1 MKTIGQILGN
11 ARTNKR
17 YSYQKLEEITK
28 IKSSFIVA
36 IENENWQ
43 TLPGFA
49 TVLGFVKSI
58 SATLDVDEKMAV
70 AVLKRDYPPKKI
82 SINPNPDISSKPS
95 WNPKLTFILGV
106 GLVILIILG
115 YLTFQYVKFIS
126 PPGIEVVS
134 PIEGQAVDGD
144 FVLVFGSTETDVK
157 ITVDN
162 QPVLVDKDGKFST
175 NIEISPNTTKIV
187 IKAISRSGKETV
199 IERKIEVQN
208 N

>member
-134 PIEGQAVDGD
+134 PIEGQAVDGN

-175 NIEISPNTTKIV
+175 NIEISPNTTKI
-187 IKAISRSGKETV
+187 IIRAISRSGKETV
-199 IERKIEVQN
+199 IERKIEVQE
-208 N
+208 

>member
-11 ARTNKR
+11 ARTNKK
-17 YSYQKLEEITK
+17 YSYQKLEKITK

-36 IENENWQ
+36 IEDENWQ

-58 SATLDVDEKMAV
+58 SSALDIDEKMAV
-70 AVLKRDYPPKKI
+70 AILKRDYPPKKI

-95 WNPKLTFILGV
+95 WNPKLTFKLGV
-106 GLVILIILG
+106 GLVVLIILG

-126 PPGIEVVS
+126 PPRVEVVS
-134 PIEGQAVDGD
+134 PIEGQLVDGD

-162 QPVLVDKDGKFST
+162 QPVLIDKDGKFST
-175 NIEISPNTTKIV
+175 NIEISPNTTKI
-187 IKAISRSGKETV
+187 IIRAISRSGKETV
-199 IERKIEVQN
+199 IERKIEVQK
-208 N
+208 

>member
-11 ARTNKR
+11 ARTNKK
-17 YSYQKLEEITK
+17 YSYQKLEKITK

-36 IENENWQ
+36 IEDENWQ

-58 SATLDVDEKMAV
+58 SSALDIDEKMAV

-95 WNPKLTFILGV
+95 WNPKLTFKLGV
-106 GLVILIILG
+106 GLVVLIILG

-126 PPGIEVVS
+126 PPRVEVVS
-134 PIEGQAVDGD
+134 PIEGQLVDGD

-162 QPVLVDKDGKFST
+162 QPVLIDKDGKFST
-175 NIEISPNTTKIV
+175 NIEISPNTTKI
-187 IKAISRSGKETV
+187 IIRAISRSGKETV
-199 IERKIEVQN
+199 IERKIEVQK
-208 N
+208 